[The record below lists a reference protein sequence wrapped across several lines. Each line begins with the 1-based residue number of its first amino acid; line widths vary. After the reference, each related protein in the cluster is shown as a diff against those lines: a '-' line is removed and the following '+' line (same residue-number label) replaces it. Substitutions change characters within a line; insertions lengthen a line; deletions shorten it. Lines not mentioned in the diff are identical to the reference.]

1 MNKRNV
7 VFSLVAV
14 CLGLATAHAKVVPLN
29 ISAEANATWCDVS
42 GTGITNCSTFPS
54 GTQKYNGV
62 TFNIPT
68 TNNAWFANTAA
79 NGGSGQVS
87 ITIPVNVAN
96 VRTVYTLIN
105 TFWGSTQSGLLSLTF
120 QGSNGATFTYSPVGN
135 TDVRD
140 YNNGQF
146 TMAIDC
152 GLPNAAGKSATVS
165 AFNNGKGQHLDMQ
178 IIELPTSFASQ
189 TLVSITVTDN
199 GAPNVQ
205 RSFLAAVSVSTA
217 LP

>member
-1 MNKRNV
+1 MRLG
-7 VFSLVAV
+7 FLCLLAI
-14 CLGLATAHAKVVPLN
+14 CLGSITVHAKIVPLN
-29 ISAEANATWCDVS
+29 ISSEANATRCDVS
-42 GTGITNCSTFPS
+42 GVGVMNCSTFPS

-62 TFNIPT
+62 SFNIPT
-68 TNNAWFANTAA
+68 INNAWFANTAS
-79 NGGSGQVS
+79 NGGTGQVS

-120 QGSNGATFTYSPVGN
+120 QGSNGATFTYNPAGN
-135 TDVRD
+135 TDIRD
-140 YNNGQF
+140 YNSGEF
-146 TMAIDC
+146 TTTIDC
-152 GLPNAAGKSATVS
+152 GLPSGAGKAATVS

-178 IIELPTSFASQ
+178 IIELPVAFATQ
-189 TLVSITVTDN
+189 TMVRITFIES

-205 RSFLAAVSVSTA
+205 RSFLAAVTVSTS